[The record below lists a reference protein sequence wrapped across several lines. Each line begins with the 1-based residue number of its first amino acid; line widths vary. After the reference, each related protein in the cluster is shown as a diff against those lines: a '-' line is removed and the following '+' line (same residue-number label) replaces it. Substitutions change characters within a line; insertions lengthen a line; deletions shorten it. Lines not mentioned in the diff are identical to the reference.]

1 MPDNPRQNFMSE
13 PTASSDTALPV
24 ADTWDA
30 GDLACGEL
38 VLELR
43 TRMSRLAPGEILCL
57 ITRDLG
63 AILDIPA
70 WCRLTGHAL
79 RRAAHPEYYLERR
92 Q

>member
-1 MPDNPRQNFMSE
+1 MSE
-13 PTASSDTALPV
+13 PTVASDAALPV

-43 TRMSRLAPGEILCL
+43 TRMSRLAPGGILCL

-92 Q
+92 P